1 MAGHINDV
9 HYDDPRAVQVAGKYL
24 NKPDDDN
31 PHSVVHGAVSIECN
45 SVEESKAIMAAWPT
59 LMADLE
65 KGLRAFRVA
74 NEIIMQEPRI
84 GDT

>member
-9 HYDDPRAVQVAGKYL
+9 HYDDPRAVQIAGKYL
-24 NKPDDDN
+24 NNGDPNDN
-31 PHSVVHGAVSIECN
+31 TPHSVVHGAVSIECK

-65 KGLRAFRVA
+65 KGLRALRTA
-74 NEIIMQEPRI
+74 QSMD
-84 GDT
+84 GKT